1 MVKVKESRALRK
13 LKKKFNGSGSFIDFE
28 AEWDELLRK
37 VTEEE
42 LREIAFTWHYL
53 NLGNVHTEF
62 KIRSR
67 AINLIDDIRLLEEF
81 VSSKTL
87 NSWQISETIVNQDK
101 EEHKEEHKRTV
112 PLCSSLCSIT

>member
-13 LKKKFNGSGSFIDFE
+13 LKKKFSGPGSFIDFE

-87 NSWQISETIVNQDK
+87 NSWQISETIVNQDNAIRRQAR
-101 EEHKEEHKRTV
+101 ER
-112 PLCSSLCSIT
+112 LDGQLLGS